1 MRLVIYSHS
10 SSTGKLMEE
19 KVNYRY
25 ILLVSLIVIFTMVGS
40 LVFVY
45 VLFWALSAY
54 GILFTAFLA
63 VAILGLIVIV
73 YLRESHKK
81 KNAPPASQ

>member
-1 MRLVIYSHS
+1 
-10 SSTGKLMEE
+10 MEE

-45 VLFWALSAY
+45 VLFWAWSTY
-54 GILFTAFLA
+54 GVLFTAFLA
-63 VAILGLIVIV
+63 IAILGLIAIV
-73 YLRESHKK
+73 YLRESRKK
-81 KNAPPASQ
+81 KDAPPRANNFGTS

>member
-1 MRLVIYSHS
+1 
-10 SSTGKLMEE
+10 MEE

-45 VLFWALSAY
+45 VMFWAWSTY
-54 GILFTAFLA
+54 GVLFTAFLA
-63 VAILGLIVIV
+63 IAILGLIAIV
-73 YLRESHKK
+73 YLRESRKK
-81 KNAPPASQ
+81 KDAPPRANNLGTS

>member
-1 MRLVIYSHS
+1 MVKR
-10 SSTGKLMEE
+10 MEE

-45 VLFWALSAY
+45 VLFWAWSTY
-54 GILFTAFLA
+54 GVLFTAFLA
-63 VAILGLIVIV
+63 IAILGLIAIV
-73 YLRESHKK
+73 YLRESRKK
-81 KNAPPASQ
+81 KDAPPRANNLGTA

>member
-1 MRLVIYSHS
+1 
-10 SSTGKLMEE
+10 MEE

-45 VLFWALSAY
+45 VLFWAWSTY
-54 GILFTAFLA
+54 GVLFTAFLA
-63 VAILGLIVIV
+63 IAILGLIAIV
-73 YLRESHKK
+73 YLRESRKK
-81 KNAPPASQ
+81 KDAPPRANNLGTA